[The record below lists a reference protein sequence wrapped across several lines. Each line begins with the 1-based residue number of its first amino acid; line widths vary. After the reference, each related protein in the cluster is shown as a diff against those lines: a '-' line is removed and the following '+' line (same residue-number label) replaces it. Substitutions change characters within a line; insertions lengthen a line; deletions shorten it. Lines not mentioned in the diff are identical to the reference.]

1 LVLKEIRRISQD
13 WPAFIQTGD
22 SCGVCGGQ
30 WSLVIGCQKVVRKW
44 SEGCDFGFVFLNLFG
59 AWDLV
64 LGISLAF
71 GAWNFFSIWC
81 LEFGICLVLGIWC
94 LEFPPL

>member
-1 LVLKEIRRISQD
+1 LV
-13 WPAFIQTGD
+13 TGH
-22 SCGVCGGQ
+22 
-30 WSLVIGCQKVVRKW
+30 WSLVVRRW

-71 GAWNFFSIWC
+71 GAWC
-81 LEFGICLVLGIWC
+81 LEFGI
-94 LEFPPL
+94 